1 LTAPPH
7 ILEYATASDSQR
19 KAIQRQLASWW
30 FEGLSGAR
38 SLEELYSRA
47 HARTAELR
55 ESGLTLHLLDEN
67 AETMV
72 VYGLTITSVYSV
84 TIQST
89 WDEEEGPS
97 VVCSF
102 MGSGEP
108 INIAANGSG
117 VVELDANP

>member
-1 LTAPPH
+1 MTAPPR
-7 ILEYATASDSQR
+7 IVEYATASDSQR
-19 KAIQRQLASWW
+19 KAIQRQFASWW
-30 FEGLSGAR
+30 FEGLTGAR
-38 SLEELYSRA
+38 SLEDLYSGA
-47 HARTAELR
+47 HARATELG
-55 ESGLTLHLLDEN
+55 ESGLTVQLLDEN

-72 VYGLTITSVYSV
+72 VYGLKVTSAYSV

-108 INIAANGSG
+108 INIAADGGG
-117 VVELDANP
+117 VVELDGNA